1 MESFNEQPAEE
12 RLESEIE
19 QKEPGSFE
27 LYEFPPAPV
36 EEKQVQKPSMEDYL
50 EGRAYPPPP
59 SFYEQMQLPVARPLA
74 AKEEAPRT
82 PQLSPPP
89 VRYTPAPGKMYSPPG
104 TYPPGPYLRQ
114 IPHSPRSRAQN
125 RAIALIIIVSVL
137 VLCSIGGWA
146 FYSLYNALFQ
156 QINDATGAAQNFYTH
171 MRSQDYAGAYQY
183 LQIPGVSQDEF
194 LQKARANDTTY
205 GTITN
210 FTVETPSPMPGNSN
224 SNGWNITVNLTREKA
239 SYPVALQV
247 ALVNETWK
255 ITSIDLD
262 KM

>member
-12 RLESEIE
+12 RQESQAE
-19 QKEPGSFE
+19 QKESGSFE
-27 LYEFPPAPV
+27 LYEFPPASG
-36 EEKQVQKPSMEDYL
+36 EMEQVQEPSMEDYL
-50 EGRAYPPPP
+50 EGRVYPPPP
-59 SFYEQMQLPVARPLA
+59 SFYQQMQLPVARPLV

-82 PQLSPPP
+82 PPLTPPP
-89 VRYTPAPGKMYSPPG
+89 VRYAPAPGKMYPPPG

-114 IPHSPRSRAQN
+114 IPPPSRRQN
-125 RAIALIIIVSVL
+125 RAIALVIILSVL

-183 LQIPGVSQDEF
+183 LQIPGVSQNEF
-194 LQKARANDTTY
+194 LQKAHANDTNY

-210 FTVETPSPMPGNSN
+210 FTVETPSPMPGNST

-239 SYPVALQV
+239 SYPVALQI
-247 ALVNETWK
+247 ALVNGTWK